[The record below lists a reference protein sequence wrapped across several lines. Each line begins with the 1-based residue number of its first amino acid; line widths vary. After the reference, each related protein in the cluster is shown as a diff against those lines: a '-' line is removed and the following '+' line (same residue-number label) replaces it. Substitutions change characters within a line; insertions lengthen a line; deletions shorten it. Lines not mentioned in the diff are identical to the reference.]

1 MSIIEKAAA
10 RLAEKQRKEH
20 AAVPGSAGAGETRP
34 PVGEAVDTDTPAQPV
49 RESGV
54 VPATESP
61 PAVLEEA
68 AARMGGADS
77 SLSKSGKTEIEPLT
91 EGDSGGEGGFVPESL
106 SEAPGAGSLPEVS
119 AGPVSSGAPAVDAIQ
134 PETPAAVIP
143 VSQLDPELV
152 LSPEGGRDRLA
163 EEFRLIKRPLVTRAL
178 DQRER
183 AEGHSNLIMVTSS
196 LQAEGKSFVSLNLA
210 ISIAMEMDSTVLLV
224 DADVA
229 KPGLS
234 RYLGIADR
242 PGLIDRLV
250 DEGRDLAYLLLRTD
264 IPKLTVLPAGSRHK
278 RSTELLAS
286 SKMRELLEEMAS
298 RYSDRIVLFDSPPL
312 LESTEA
318 GVLAAHMGQV
328 VFVVA
333 SETTSQMLVKE
344 ALTAF
349 DNLENV
355 SVVLNKV
362 RGGILSG
369 KYGYAYGYGYGYGSY
384 GEAQE

>member
-10 RLAEKQRKEH
+10 RLAEKQRTEK
-20 AAVPGSAGAGETRP
+20 AASSEPVTGDRGERIPVEAEGAAQAVSPGESVSVPPQAPPVEPVDGGPSGNEVVSAPPAMGEVPGKQG
-34 PVGEAVDTDTPAQPV
+34 VGVQT
-49 RESGV
+49 
-54 VPATESP
+54 
-61 PAVLEEA
+61 EA
-68 AARMGGADS
+68 ASIVEAGSPTLEKGG
-77 SLSKSGKTEIEPLT
+77 
-91 EGDSGGEGGFVPESL
+91 GDEGGEEGRTFAS
-106 SEAPGAGSLPEVS
+106 AATPGD
-119 AGPVSSGAPAVDAIQ
+119 GASPFIQ
-134 PETPAAVIP
+134 VTQI
-143 VSQLDPELV
+143 DPELV

-178 DQRER
+178 QDRDHAQ
-183 AEGHSNLIMVTSS
+183 GHANLVMVTSS

-234 RYLGIADR
+234 RFLGVADR

-250 DEGRDLAYLLLRTD
+250 DEKRDLAYLLLRTD

-286 SKMRELLEEMAS
+286 SKMRELLDEMAT
-298 RYSDRIVLFDSPPL
+298 RYADRIVLFDSPPL

-318 GVLAAHMGQV
+318 GVLAAQMGQV

-333 SETTSQMLVKE
+333 SESTSQMLVKE

-349 DNLENV
+349 DNLDTV

-362 RGGILSG
+362 KGGLLSG

-384 GEAQE
+384 GEVQE